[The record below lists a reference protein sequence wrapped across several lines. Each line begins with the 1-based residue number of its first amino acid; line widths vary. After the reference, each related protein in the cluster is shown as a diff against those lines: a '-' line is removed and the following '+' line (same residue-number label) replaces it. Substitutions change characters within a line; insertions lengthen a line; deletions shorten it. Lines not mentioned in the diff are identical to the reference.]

1 MALSKIE
8 FSRDSTWQHGARR
21 PSSPADFDW
30 PGRHGGGRGQR
41 IAEPQRR
48 ARLAHPGEL
57 GEGLGELTLR
67 FEPDQGS
74 LWCGFAHHERPC
86 FTQALLR
93 DIATLQER
101 VGRAHADWAGP
112 RLRAVVWHSQL
123 PGIWNLGGDLSLF
136 LRLIRSGE
144 REALRAYAYACV
156 GTIHSN
162 LTKLEL
168 PVLTLALIQGD
179 ALGGGF
185 EAALTNDV
193 IIAERQSKF
202 GLPEILF
209 GMFPGMGAYNL
220 LCRRI
225 SGAAARSL
233 IQSGRLHDADELAA
247 MGLVDQVVDTGA
259 GPAAVREYLDRQA
272 RRHKVLNT
280 LSRVERLCQP
290 VHYDTLIEITDLWVE
305 TAMELEEADLR
316 RMERLASAQDRRRV
330 RAAA

>member
-1 MALSKIE
+1 MAVNIAM
-8 FSRDSTWQHGARR
+8 SRASTRQDRTHL
-21 PSSPADFDW
+21 PSSPADLEW
-30 PGRHGGGRGQR
+30 PGRQQGFGRVNP
-41 IAEPQRR
+41 EPQRW
-48 ARLAHPGEL
+48 ARILHPGEL
-57 GEGLGELTLR
+57 GAGLDELTLR
-67 FEPDQGS
+67 FEPDQAS
-74 LWCGFAHHERPC
+74 LWCGFAHRERPC

-101 VGRAHADWAGP
+101 LVRAQREWPEP
-112 RLRAVVWHSQL
+112 RLRALVWHSQL

-136 LRLIRSGE
+136 LRLIRSGQ

-156 GTIHSN
+156 DTVHSN
-162 LTKLEL
+162 LTKLDL

-233 IQSGRLHDADELAA
+233 IQSGRLHEADELAA
-247 MGLVDQVVDTGA
+247 MGLVDQVVETGA
-259 GPAAVREYLDRQA
+259 GPAAVREWLDRQA

-280 LSRVERLCQP
+280 LSRVGRLCQP
-290 VHYDTLIEITDLWVE
+290 IPYDSLIEITDLWVE
-305 TAMELEEADLR
+305 TAMDLEEADLR

-330 RAAA
+330 RSAA

>member
-1 MALSKIE
+1 MAVNIALS
-8 FSRDSTWQHGARR
+8 RAARQDWGHQ
-21 PSSPADFDW
+21 PSSPAHLEW
-30 PGRHGGGRGQR
+30 PGREHGFGRR
-41 IAEPQRR
+41 LAEPQRP
-48 ARLAHPGEL
+48 ARVWSPGEL
-57 GEGLGELTLR
+57 GAGLGELALR
-67 FEPDQGS
+67 FEPDQAS
-74 LWCGFAHHERPC
+74 LWCGFAHRERPC

-93 DIATLQER
+93 DIATLQDR
-101 VGRAHADWAGP
+101 LLRAHDGGAEP
-112 RLRAVVWHSQL
+112 PLRAVVWHSQL
-123 PGIWNLGGDLSLF
+123 AGIWNLGGDLSLF

-156 GTIHSN
+156 DTVHSN

-225 SGAAARSL
+225 SGAAARAL
-233 IQSGRLHDADELAA
+233 IQSGRLHEAEELAA
-247 MGLVDQVVDTGA
+247 MGLVDQVVDTGT
-259 GPAAVREYLDRQA
+259 GPAAVRDYLDRQA

-280 LSRVERLCQP
+280 LSRVGRLCQP
-290 VHYDTLIEITDLWVE
+290 VPYDNLIEITDLWVE
-305 TAMELEEADLR
+305 TAMDLEEADLR
-316 RMERLASAQDRRRV
+316 RMERLAAAQDRRRV